1 MYTYRKILKQ
11 NENKQKNGYILRIFE
26 EIALEEMD
34 LELLSRRRTFSL

>member
-1 MYTYRKILKQ
+1 MKI
-11 NENKQKNGYILRIFE
+11 NKKNGYILRIFE